1 MIAIKKYCSFLSSRI
16 LHCALFTLYSLLSFA
31 NIFECRLRTN
41 VVNFS
46 SSKSDHFWLKLWNFE
61 ALEDACRK
69 TASQSWGV
77 CCAVLYS
84 FLQDIKK
91 SCECGAAQDQY
102 LGVSQTFNLILPLFV
117 FCALALFCMEAPIV
131 LSISGLLLEAKV
143 SLLIPPLLFNTLPTP
158 TSMTSQKCYIH
169 PPLQTA
175 LQYCV
180 SSDFSQYSCD
190 LQGNVFASV
199 GRAKCE
205 HCSCWWISKHLE

>member
-1 MIAIKKYCSFLSSRI
+1 MGAGKRLHKVKEYVVLCSFLQENEI
-16 LHCALFTLYSLLSFA
+16 
-31 NIFECRLRTN
+31 
-41 VVNFS
+41 VVSVVQPIIN
-46 SSKSDHFWLKLWNFE
+46 KW
-61 ALEDACRK
+61 R
-69 TASQSWGV
+69 
-77 CCAVLYS
+77 
-84 FLQDIKK
+84 
-91 SCECGAAQDQY
+91 
-102 LGVSQTFNLILPLFV
+102 VSQTFNLILPLFV

-180 SSDFSQYSCD
+180 SSDFSQYSWD